1 MKANE
6 SQVGGGH
13 YKAKA
18 IQPWDYITSNNL
30 GYLEGNIV
38 KYVSRWKD
46 KGGIQDLEKARH
58 YLDKLIEIQ
67 SAEPETGADKTD
79 EGWIEWKGGECPVPI
94 GTFMDIR
101 LRDGSGFQRQVV
113 TNELRWSSIESSAD
127 IIAYKVVE

>member
-38 KYVSRWKD
+38 EYVSRWKD

-58 YLDKLIEIQ
+58 YLEKLIEIQ
-67 SAEPETGADKTD
+67 SVEPETGAGKTD
-79 EGWIEWKGGECPVPI
+79 ACWVEWKGGECPVPI

-101 LRDGSGFQRQVV
+101 LRDGSVFQRQVV

>member
-58 YLDKLIEIQ
+58 YLYKLIEIQ

-101 LRDGSGFQRQVV
+101 LRDGSVFQRQVV

-127 IIAYKVVE
+127 IVAYKVVE